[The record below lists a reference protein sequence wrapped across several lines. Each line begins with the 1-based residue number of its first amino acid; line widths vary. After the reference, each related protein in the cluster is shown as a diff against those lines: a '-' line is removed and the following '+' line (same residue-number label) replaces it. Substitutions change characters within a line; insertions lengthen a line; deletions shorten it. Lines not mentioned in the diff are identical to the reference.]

1 MEETTYPRALLR
13 GERCGKSFGL
23 TAGDTFHQGMR
34 GPPPGGRAHDFGLP
48 IDKRRP
54 DQCESWRAM
63 VARAKADIE
72 RFEAEERIRSVAGRI
87 ERDAVIQLVEIIRT
101 WANSLRKTI

>member
-1 MEETTYPRALLR
+1 MFPRGVFR
-13 GERCGKSFGL
+13 SERCGRSYGL
-23 TAGDTFHQGMR
+23 TAGDTVYQGMR
-34 GPPPGGRAHDFGLP
+34 GPPPGGKAHDFGLT

-54 DQCESWRAM
+54 DQCEAWRAM

-87 ERDAVIQLVEIIRT
+87 ERDEVIQLVEIIRT
-101 WANSLRKTI
+101 WANSLHSQQR